1 MTNLILLI
9 VCFVAG
15 LILRW
20 TGRFPENT
28 PAPLNGFIIHV
39 SLPALTL
46 LHVHRLQL
54 DRTLLYPALMAWLLF
69 GLGVLFFA
77 GVGRLTKLPRATVG
91 ALIMV
96 GALGNTSFVGLPMIE
111 AFYGKELLG
120 VGIIADQLGTFMVLA
135 TLGIITA
142 TVYSSGDVSARAVLR
157 RILTFPPFQ
166 ALLIALLLRPFSYPD
181 WLAPVLTKLGDTL
194 TPLALVSVGFQLR
207 LSHLKGTL
215 QPLGL
220 GLFFKLLL
228 APALLA
234 LLFVGLL
241 GAHGQVIQVTIF
253 EAAMAPMITAGI
265 VAVDHDL
272 NPPLVA
278 VMIGIGI
285 PLSFLTLT
293 GWSYLLKV
301 VA

>member
-9 VCFVAG
+9 VCFAAG
-15 LILRW
+15 LFLRW

-54 DRTLLYPALMAWLLF
+54 DRSILYPALMAWLLF

-77 GVGRLTKLPRATVG
+77 GVGRLAKLPRATVG

-96 GALGNTSFVGLPMIE
+96 GSLGNTSFVGLPMIE

-135 TLGIITA
+135 ILGIITA
-142 TVYSSGDVSARAVLR
+142 TIYSSGEVSARAVVR
-157 RILTFPPFQ
+157 RILLFPPFQ
-166 ALLIALLLRPFSYPD
+166 ALVIALLLRPFSYPE
-181 WLAPVLTKLGDTL
+181 WLTPVLTKLGDTL

-207 LSHLKGTL
+207 LSHLRGTL
-215 QPLGL
+215 QPLGV

-234 LLFVGLL
+234 LLFVEVL
-241 GAHGQVIQVTIF
+241 GAHGPVIQVTIF

-265 VAVDHDL
+265 VAVDHNL

-293 GWSYLLKV
+293 GWSYLLKA